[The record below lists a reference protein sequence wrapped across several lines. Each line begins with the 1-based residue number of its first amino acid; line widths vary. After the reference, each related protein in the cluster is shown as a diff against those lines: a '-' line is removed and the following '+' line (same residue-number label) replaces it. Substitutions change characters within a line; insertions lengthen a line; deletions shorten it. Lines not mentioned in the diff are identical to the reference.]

1 MRSLALLS
9 LLLSPT
15 LAFADGPPEAYL
27 QGLWRA
33 KKDTATAGAVVA
45 GIGITATG
53 AGIALQGQPD
63 IPTELLV
70 VSGALGTAS
79 GVTVMSIAGL
89 SARYDPLNQT
99 NAPTGAYLALALV
112 GASGVGLATLAVT
125 ENPETHDAL
134 LYGSAGV
141 AASAIIPAMFQ
152 LSSNAA
158 AWNDRK
164 ASVSWAPIASPSHAG
179 GAVSIRF

>member
-1 MRSLALLS
+1 MRSVALLS

-15 LAFADGPPEAYL
+15 LALAEGPPEAYL
-27 QGLWRA
+27 EGLWRA

-45 GIGITATG
+45 GLGIAVAG
-53 AGIALQGQPD
+53 AGFALDGQPD
-63 IPTELLV
+63 MPAELLL
-70 VSGALGTAS
+70 VSGALGTAG

-89 SARYDPLNQT
+89 SARYDPLNQA

-125 ENPETHDAL
+125 QNAETHDAL

-141 AASAIIPAMFQ
+141 AASAVIPAVLQ
-152 LSSNAA
+152 LASNGAT
-158 AWNDRK
+158 WNSR
-164 ASVSWAPIASPSHAG
+164 ATSVTWAPIASPSHAG
-179 GAVSIRF
+179 GAVNIRF